1 MGNLI
6 LGKFARDH
14 LQYSTLPYSPLRI
27 FNFELSSVKLQV
39 SLEFFL
45 MALVHSSI
53 FERKIEGLPSVFL
66 CLHPRA
72 TLFRAESFCY
82 STVLL

>member
-27 FNFELSSVKLQV
+27 FNFEFTPVKLQV
-39 SLEFFL
+39 SLEFLL
-45 MALVHSSI
+45 MPWCISLR
-53 FERKIEGLPSVFL
+53 FDWKIQGLPGVCFL
-66 CLHPRA
+66 PV
-72 TLFRAESFCY
+72 
-82 STVLL
+82 STVCHVLS